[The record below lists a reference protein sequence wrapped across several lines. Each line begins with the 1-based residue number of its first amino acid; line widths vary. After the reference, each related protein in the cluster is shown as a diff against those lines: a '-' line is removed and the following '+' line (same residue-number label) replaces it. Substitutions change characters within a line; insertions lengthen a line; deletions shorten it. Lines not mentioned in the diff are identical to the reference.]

1 MGIQNTT
8 MVYNFRNMDLQKIRD
23 DLIGTLENF
32 PYAMW
37 GFIIPFLL
45 LIVLF
50 LSMIDFITHLY
61 ERKKFAE
68 LIAKPLND
76 EIIDAQDQENS
87 PGTIMNLNILQLSM
101 HERNWMTYIVMPED
115 IGVDWDDIGGLENVV
130 QEILNHT
137 ITVLKHRKMIAQ
149 NSILKVS
156 PGILFYG
163 PPGCGKTMLAKGMA
177 RQANL
182 SFINVDVSLLFNQ
195 FVGETE
201 KYIDSLF
208 SLARK
213 IQPCCI
219 FIDEIDTLL
228 SQRGNGRNEIYQN
241 VKGQF
246 LLCMD
251 GIMKKQENEIII
263 VGATNR
269 KDSVDQA
276 ILRRMPNRYYIGL
289 PDHGQRCS
297 IFQKVLKYEKLDSD
311 FSFPRLADETEGYS
325 GPKIKD
331 VCRNALI
338 KKLVEFVSQ
347 SAIDCK
353 ELQNWEDDLCFKWQD
368 AVLTTENVLKEIH
381 LERSNEGEDK
391 DKKNSMYS

>member
-1 MGIQNTT
+1 
-8 MVYNFRNMDLQKIRD
+8 
-23 DLIGTLENF
+23 
-32 PYAMW
+32 
-37 GFIIPFLL
+37 
-45 LIVLF
+45 LF
-50 LSMIDFITHLY
+50 
-61 ERKKFAE
+61 
-68 LIAKPLND
+68 AKPRND
-76 EIIDAQDQENS
+76 EIIDAQDQEKG
-87 PGTIMNLNILQLSM
+87 PGTVMNLNMVQLSM

-115 IGVDWDDIGGLENVV
+115 IGVDWDDIGGLENVI

-149 NSILKVS
+149 NSILKAS

-195 FVGETE
+195 FVGQTE
-201 KYIDSLF
+201 KYIDGLF

-228 SQRGNGRNEIYQN
+228 SQRGNGINEIYQN

-246 LLCMD
+246 LQCMD

-269 KDSVDQA
+269 KDSVDEA

-289 PDHGQRCS
+289 PNHDQRCS
-297 IFQKVLKYEKLDSD
+297 IFQKVLKYEKLENG
-311 FSFPRLADETEGYS
+311 FSFSRLADESEGYS
-325 GPKIKD
+325 GSKIKD

-338 KKLVEFVSQ
+338 KKLVEIVSQ
-347 SAIDCK
+347 SATDNK
-353 ELQNWEDDLCFKWQD
+353 EHDNCEDRLCFKWQE
-368 AVLTTENVLKEIH
+368 AVLTTDNVLQEIY
-381 LERSNEGEDK
+381 LEDTIWNK
-391 DKKNSMYS
+391 DNKTNMYS

>member
-1 MGIQNTT
+1 MA
-8 MVYNFRNMDLQKIRD
+8 YDFRNLNFQKIRD
-23 DLIGTLENF
+23 DLIGTLEHF
-32 PYAMW
+32 PYVMW
-37 GFIIPFLL
+37 GFIIPLLL
-45 LIVLF
+45 LIVLV
-50 LSMIDFITHLY
+50 LSMIDFISHIY
-61 ERKKFAE
+61 ERKRIIE
-68 LIAKPLND
+68 MLEKPPKD
-76 EIIDAQDQENS
+76 EITNLEDQEKGHGSMMNS
-87 PGTIMNLNILQLSM
+87 NLLHLSM
-101 HERNWMTYIVMPED
+101 HERNWMNYIVMPED
-115 IGVDWDDIGGLENVV
+115 IGVDWDDIGGLENII

-137 ITVLKHRKMIAQ
+137 ITVLKHRKMIAR

-163 PPGCGKTMLAKGMA
+163 PPGCGKTMLAKAMA

-201 KYIDSLF
+201 KYIDGLF
-208 SLARK
+208 SLAGK
-213 IQPCCI
+213 IQPCCV

-228 SQRGNGRNEIYQN
+228 SQRGNGINEIYQN

-246 LLCMD
+246 LQCMD

-289 PDHGQRCS
+289 PDHDQRCS
-297 IFQKVLKYEKLDSD
+297 IFQKVLKYEKLESD

-325 GPKIKD
+325 GSKIKD

-347 SAIDCK
+347 AAIDCK
-353 ELQNWEDDLCFKWQD
+353 ELENWQDDLCFKWQE
-368 AVLTTENVLKEIH
+368 AVLTTENVLQEIH
-381 LERSNEGEDK
+381 LERSSEGEDK
-391 DKKNSMYS
+391 DKKNNMYS

>member
-1 MGIQNTT
+1 
-8 MVYNFRNMDLQKIRD
+8 MVYNLRNLSFQRIRD
-23 DLIGTLENF
+23 DLIATLEHF
-32 PYAMW
+32 PYVMW
-37 GFIIPFLL
+37 GFIIPLLL
-45 LIVLF
+45 LIVLI
-50 LSMIDFITHLY
+50 LSIIDFITHLY
-61 ERKKFAE
+61 ERKKFIE
-68 LIAKPLND
+68 MFAKPPKD
-76 EIIDAQDQENS
+76 EITNMEDQEKGH
-87 PGTIMNLNILQLSM
+87 GTIMNTNLLQLST
-101 HERNWMTYIVMPED
+101 HERNWMNYIVMPEE
-115 IGVDWDDIGGLENVV
+115 IGVDWDDIGGLENVI

-137 ITVLKHRKMIAQ
+137 ITVLKHRKMITP

-201 KYIDSLF
+201 KYIDGLF
-208 SLARK
+208 SLATK

-228 SQRGNGRNEIYQN
+228 SQRGNGINEIYQN

-246 LLCMD
+246 LQCMD
-251 GIMKKQENEIII
+251 GIMKKQENEIIV

-289 PDHGQRCS
+289 PDRDQRCS
-297 IFQKVLKYEKLDSD
+297 IFQKVLKYEKLENG

-325 GPKIKD
+325 GSKIKD

-347 SAIDCK
+347 SAIDSE
-353 ELQNWEDDLCFKWQD
+353 ELENHENDLWFKWQE
-368 AVLTTENVLKEIH
+368 AVLTTENVLQEIH

-391 DKKNSMYS
+391 DKKNNMYS

>member
-1 MGIQNTT
+1 MA
-8 MVYNFRNMDLQKIRD
+8 YDFRNLNFQKIRD
-23 DLIGTLENF
+23 DLIGTLEHF
-32 PYAMW
+32 PYVMW
-37 GFIIPFLL
+37 GFIIPLLL
-45 LIVLF
+45 LIVLV
-50 LSMIDFITHLY
+50 LSMIDFISHIY
-61 ERKKFAE
+61 ERKRIIE
-68 LIAKPLND
+68 MLEKPPKD
-76 EIIDAQDQENS
+76 EITNLEDQEKGHGSMMNS
-87 PGTIMNLNILQLSM
+87 NLLHLSM
-101 HERNWMTYIVMPED
+101 HERNWMNYIVMPED
-115 IGVDWDDIGGLENVV
+115 IGVDWDDIGGLENII

-137 ITVLKHRKMIAQ
+137 ITVLKHRKMIAR

-163 PPGCGKTMLAKGMA
+163 PPGCGKTMLAKAMA

-201 KYIDSLF
+201 KYIDGLF
-208 SLARK
+208 SLAGK
-213 IQPCCI
+213 IQPCCV

-228 SQRGNGRNEIYQN
+228 SQRGNGINEIYQN

-246 LLCMD
+246 LQCMD

-325 GPKIKD
+325 GSKIKD

-353 ELQNWEDDLCFKWQD
+353 ELQNWEDDLCFKWQE